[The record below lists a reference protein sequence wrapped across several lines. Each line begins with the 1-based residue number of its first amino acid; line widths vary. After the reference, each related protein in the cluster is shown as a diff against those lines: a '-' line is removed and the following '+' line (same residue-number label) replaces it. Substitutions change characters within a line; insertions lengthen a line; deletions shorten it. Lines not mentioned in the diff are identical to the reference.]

1 MRNYDTILLERAYTE
16 IANKKII
23 SEYVTPTETG
33 EDVSPEQR
41 AANAEVTRQNL
52 MNQKAQELAAKA
64 KEVQNNGGVDPV
76 KAAYDAFVEAN
87 KKLEESSSEEN
98 IEALKT
104 AYNTWLQAV
113 TNGIKAAGEAKK

>member
-98 IEALKT
+98 IKALKT

>member
-76 KAAYDAFVEAN
+76 KAAYDAVVEAN

-104 AYNTWLQAV
+104 AYNTWLKAV